1 MTDIIPEY
9 WSEPS
14 QEQPKTVKPI
24 GWLGIP
30 WAMLTLLFLPTRTG
44 RRIAYSTNTKAIF
57 VVLTSTIIAIF
68 IGFTGALLNQEVG
81 NGIFTWSASNGNQ
94 EIVFHDVTWSEI
106 PAVVIASSVNF
117 LNDPETTMMN
127 RPAFDFYGFVIALAF
142 PIIFLTTIPPGPL
155 LFMPLV
161 AGPLGFRQ
169 RYIHCFRNLCWSSTI
184 LIPTVLTVFIARLLS
199 TYVLYDMRP
208 SLCGILDPAWILLF
222 LAWFILI
229 LTKLCS
235 SYKHDRVIT
244 ELTSLRPHCTGC
256 GYILTGISEDGNCP
270 ECGLQI
276 HKSLPQ
282 LCTLTPWGVAGI
294 LGKPRAYIKTIH
306 RLLTDKDFFKTLAIP
321 QCRPEA
327 ISFAACTSAL
337 AGLFVT
343 LSCVLNYAEDYW
355 YSISKFTCTSPGL
368 ALAGLL
374 THLLSICLSVAVL
387 YFCLILL
394 ATQLLGRLGS
404 RVSQNNLAV
413 VSFSSVGFL
422 AIPLLVLVCSTLLF
436 VIHYSWIP
444 EYETFKLFGFGT
456 CWNRIV
462 KVCCIPIIAAI
473 LFYTIRKIIKSLR
486 AVRYIE

>member
-1 MTDIIPEY
+1 MAEIITEY
-9 WSEPS
+9 WPEPS

-30 WAMLTLLFLPTRTG
+30 WAILTLLFSPTRTG

-57 VVLTSTIIAIF
+57 VALASAIIAIF
-68 IGFTGALLNQEVG
+68 IGLTGALLSQPEG
-81 NGIFTWSASNGNQ
+81 NGIFTWSANEGNP
-94 EIVFHDVTWSEI
+94 ELVFHNVAWWEI
-106 PAVVIASSVNF
+106 PSLAMATTVNI
-117 LNDPETTMMN
+117 LADLETTLIFGQIHN
-127 RPAFDFYGFVIALAF
+127 LLAWIIALAF
-142 PIIFLTTIPPGPL
+142 PCVLLAIILPGPL

-184 LIPTVLTVFIARLLS
+184 LIPTVLTVSIARLLS

-208 SLCGILDPAWILLF
+208 SFYDIFDPIWFVLCMAGFMVIV
-222 LAWFILI
+222 
-229 LTKLCS
+229 TKFCS
-235 SYKHDRVIT
+235 SYRHDRAAPK
-244 ELTSLRPHCTGC
+244 LTDRRPHCTGC

-276 HKSLPQ
+276 YKSLPQ
-282 LCTLTPWGVAGI
+282 FRTLTPWGAAGI

-306 RLLTDKDFFKTLAIP
+306 QLLTDKNFFKTLAI
-321 QCRPEA
+321 QKCRPEA

-355 YSISKFTCTSPGL
+355 YSISKFTCTSAGL

-394 ATQLLGRLGS
+394 TTQLLGRLGS
-404 RVSQNNLAV
+404 RVSQNNLV
-413 VSFSSVGFL
+413 VVAFSSLGFTL
-422 AIPLLVLVCSTLLF
+422 IPLLLLLGSTLLF

-444 EYETFKLFGFGT
+444 AKQTFPMFGFLACWEDIVIT
-456 CWNRIV
+456 CY
-462 KVCCIPIIAAI
+462 IPIIAAI
-473 LFYTIRKIIKSLR
+473 LFYTIRKIIKSLHAIR
-486 AVRYIE
+486 HAE